1 MKLLY
6 QFPSLVFNPPFAAL
20 ALMRGF
26 WQNRGTMK
34 TCKTFLAADL
44 GAGSGRVMAARY
56 DGSTLSLEAAHR
68 FDNVPVSVGGHLHWN
83 LLSLY
88 AGVRD
93 GIAAA
98 LRDYGPAE
106 SVGVDTW
113 GVDYGL
119 LDGSGRLLGLP
130 YAYRDV
136 RNDGM
141 ADKVCARLGRRRVY
155 DRTGIQFIDF
165 NTLFQ
170 LQAEAD
176 ERDSLLGKASRLLF
190 TPDLVNYWLSGV
202 AANEATIASTG
213 QCIDLAT
220 RDWAYDLLEAVG
232 APRALFGE
240 IVRPGTV
247 LGAVTDGA
255 GAGAL
260 KVVAVGSHDTAS
272 AVAATPLP
280 RIGAWGYLAT
290 GTWAL
295 MGVEI
300 NDPILTDRAYELSYT
315 HEGGVTGEFRFL
327 KNITGMWIYQELRRE
342 WKEAGDVISFDDL
355 TALAVKAAPFV
366 SLIDPDAP
374 DFQKPGQ
381 MAEKIA
387 AYCARTGQPVPQDKG
402 AFARCALESMVLR
415 YREVWTQLEELT
427 GVKRDGLNMIGGAT
441 RNALHCQ
448 MTADALGIPV
458 LCGPAEGAAA
468 GNVLLQLI
476 AAGELKSLAEGREL
490 IARSD
495 PPAEYRPDAAA
506 AARWDD
512 AYARWLKIKAM

>member
-1 MKLLY
+1 
-6 QFPSLVFNPPFAAL
+6 
-20 ALMRGF
+20 
-26 WQNRGTMK
+26 MK

-56 DGSTLSLEAAHR
+56 NGSTLSLEAVHR
-68 FDNVPVSVGGHLHWN
+68 FDNTPVAIRGHLHWN
-83 LLSLY
+83 ILALY
-88 AGVRD
+88 SGVRD

-98 LRDYGPAE
+98 LRDFGPAE

-119 LDGSGRLLGLP
+119 LDGAGRLLGLP
-130 YAYRDV
+130 YAYRDI
-136 RNDGM
+136 RNDGL
-141 ADKVCARLGRRRVY
+141 ADAVCDRLGRRRIY

-170 LQAEAD
+170 LQAETN
-176 ERDSLLGKASRLLF
+176 ERDSLLPKAFRLLF
-190 TPDLVNYWLSGV
+190 TPDLINYWLSGV

-232 APRALFGE
+232 APRTLFGP
-240 IVRPGTV
+240 IVRPGTI
-247 LGAVTDGA
+247 LGPVSDGA
-255 GAGAL
+255 GAGTL
-260 KVVAVGSHDTAS
+260 KVVSVGSHDTAS

-280 RIGAWGYLAT
+280 RTGSWAYLAT

-300 NDPILTDRAYELSYT
+300 DDPILTDRAYELSYT
-315 HEGGVTGEFRFL
+315 HEGAVTGGFRFL

-342 WKEAGDVISFDDL
+342 WKEAGDIISFDDL
-355 TALAVKAAPFV
+355 TALAGKARPFL
-366 SLIDPDAP
+366 SLIDPDAA
-374 DFQKPGQ
+374 DFQKPGK

-387 AYCARTGQPVPQDKG
+387 AYCARTGQTVPQDKG
-402 AFARCALESMVLR
+402 SFARCALESMVLR
-415 YREVWTQLEELT
+415 YREVWEQLEELT
-427 GVKRDGLNMIGGAT
+427 GVHRDGLSMIGGAT

-468 GNVLLQLI
+468 GNVLMQLL
-476 AAGELKSLAEGREL
+476 AAGEIKSLAEGREL

-495 PPAEYRPDAAA
+495 PPTTCQPDTAAA
-506 AARWDD
+506 AHWDE
-512 AYARWLKIKAM
+512 AYARWLRIKALHVG